1 MTNGTKTGVACG
13 APHATLAWSF
23 GPPRNVLRDI
33 PGAIKGAPGAVL
45 GLLHLM
51 NSATTGAVLG
61 APRKTKVRLV
71 LLVWRHA
78 LLARWMGL
86 GP

>member
-1 MTNGTKTGVACG
+1 MR
-13 APHATLAWSF
+13 P
-23 GPPRNVLRDI
+23 VLLRELRERL
-33 PGAIKGAPGAVL
+33 L
-45 GLLHLM
+45 GLIHLM

-61 APRKTKVRLV
+61 APLKTKVWLV

-78 LLARWMGL
+78 LLARWMVL